1 MTEHYASLL
10 PGGSR
15 DRPIRVS
22 SASVIEVRAQA
33 MTCPH
38 CGIGT
43 YRIAEHVSLATG
55 VRRVDV
61 TCRHCSRA
69 RSLWFRIVSDELN

>member
-1 MTEHYASLL
+1 
-10 PGGSR
+10 
-15 DRPIRVS
+15 
-22 SASVIEVRAQA
+22 

-43 YRIAEHVSLATG
+43 YRVAEHVSLATG

-69 RSLWFRIVSDELN
+69 RSLWFRIVSNELN

>member
-1 MTEHYASLL
+1 MTELYASLL

-22 SASVIEVRAQA
+22 SASVVEVRTQA
-33 MTCPH
+33 LTCPH
-38 CGIGT
+38 CGVGT
-43 YRIAEHVSLATG
+43 YRIVEHVAPAAA

-61 TCRHCSRA
+61 TCRHCSTP
-69 RSLWFRIVSDELN
+69 RSLWFRLVLDELN